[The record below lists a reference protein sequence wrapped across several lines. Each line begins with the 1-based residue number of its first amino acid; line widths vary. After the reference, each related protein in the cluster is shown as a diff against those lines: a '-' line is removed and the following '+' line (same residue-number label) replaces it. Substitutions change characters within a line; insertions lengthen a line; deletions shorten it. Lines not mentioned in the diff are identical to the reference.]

1 MVIIKKKKVWKNG
14 KIKLILKKLL
24 DVEVVQG
31 RGVRWE

>member
-1 MVIIKKKKVWKNG
+1 MVIIKKKVWKNG

>member
-1 MVIIKKKKVWKNG
+1 MVIIKKKVWKNG
-14 KIKLILKKLL
+14 KIKLIFKKLL